1 MNNPYYICKFPF
13 STFLVRE
20 SSVKM
25 YFNKIKN
32 ISFNNMLT
40 QAKHFTWRHFF
51 IICQY
56 HSKIIKWILNSKN
69 KLIYK
74 TEVESQM

>member
-40 QAKHFTWRHFF
+40 QAKHFT
-51 IICQY
+51 
-56 HSKIIKWILNSKN
+56 
-69 KLIYK
+69 
-74 TEVESQM
+74 